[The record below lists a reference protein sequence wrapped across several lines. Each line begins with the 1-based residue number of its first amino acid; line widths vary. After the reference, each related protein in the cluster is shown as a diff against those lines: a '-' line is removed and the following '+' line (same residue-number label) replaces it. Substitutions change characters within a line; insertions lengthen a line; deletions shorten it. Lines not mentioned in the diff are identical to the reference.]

1 MNSIC
6 WAGYAFVEHEYWM
19 DYSEN
24 GIPDEDLLFSSQ
36 VMKYFCE
43 ALFFTIIE
51 MITCGFQITSKKLKR
66 GGKRYSG
73 IIFLML
79 GGINFLQL
87 IFGEVVLFITAGI
100 YGILLRHFILN
111 ICANKK
117 KLTR

>member
-1 MNSIC
+1 
-6 WAGYAFVEHEYWM
+6 
-19 DYSEN
+19 
-24 GIPDEDLLFSSQ
+24 
-36 VMKYFCE
+36 
-43 ALFFTIIE
+43 

-66 GGKRYSG
+66 GGKRYSF
-73 IIFLML
+73 IIFFIL